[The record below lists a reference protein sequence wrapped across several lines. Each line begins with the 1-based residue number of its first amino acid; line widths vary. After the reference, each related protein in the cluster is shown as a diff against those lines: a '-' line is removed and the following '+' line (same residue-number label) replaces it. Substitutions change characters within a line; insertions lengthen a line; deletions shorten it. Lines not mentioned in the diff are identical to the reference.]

1 MQIDMGMN
9 FERKGWAAA
18 RVENTGF
25 EEHLPWDFAEIDA
38 QQIIPHD
45 LTIFQTFIQNR

>member
-9 FERKGWAAA
+9 LERKGWAAA

-25 EEHLPWDFAEIDA
+25 EEHLPWDFAESEA
-38 QQIIPHD
+38 HQILPHD
-45 LTIFQTFIQNR
+45 LTIFQSITQNR